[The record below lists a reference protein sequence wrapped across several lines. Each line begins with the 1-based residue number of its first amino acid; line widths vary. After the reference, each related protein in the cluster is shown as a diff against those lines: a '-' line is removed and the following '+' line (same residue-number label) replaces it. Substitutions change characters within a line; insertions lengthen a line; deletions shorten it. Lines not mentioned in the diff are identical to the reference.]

1 MKNIL
6 LISFLLISIMVYA
19 QEQPYKY
26 KVEVLYNMISQPD
39 STNKDSKK
47 SEIMTLLIGDRQS
60 LFTSRRYIAMDSAMT
75 RELSNGNSFGPPM
88 EFYEK
93 RGTKTTM
100 TIFKTVS
107 KVFYYGKP
115 APFIQ
120 AVYKY
125 SEPKPLMDWQI
136 KNDTT
141 VISGIVVQKAITS
154 FGGRQWIAWFA
165 PSVAISDGP
174 YKFSGLPGLI
184 FSIYDREKYWVFE
197 LIRIREVSKVLDLNF
212 SNIQPKEIESKQ
224 VFLEQKKYSM
234 ENRLQI
240 MQSIGWSFS
249 NPIKFRKAYEKEAK
263 EDNNWIEFLDGD

>member
-1 MKNIL
+1 
-6 LISFLLISIMVYA
+6 
-19 QEQPYKY
+19 
-26 KVEVLYNMISQPD
+26 
-39 STNKDSKK
+39 
-47 SEIMTLLIGDRQS
+47 
-60 LFTSRRYIAMDSAMT
+60 MDSAMT
-75 RELSNGNSFGPPM
+75 SEMSKGNSFGPTM
-88 EFYEK
+88 GFYEE

-120 AVYKY
+120 AIYTY

-136 KNDTT
+136 KKDTT
-141 VISGIVVQKAITS
+141 TISGIVCQKATTS
-154 FGGRQWIAWFA
+154 FGGRQWTAWFA
-165 PSVAISDGP
+165 PSVPISDGP

-184 FSIYDREKYWVFE
+184 FSIYDKEKYWVFE
-197 LIRIREVSKVLDLNF
+197 LMRVRKIRKTLEMNY
-212 SNIQPKEIESKQ
+212 SNIKPKKIDNKQ
-224 VFLEQKKYSM
+224 IFFKEKKYSM

-263 EDNNWIEFLDGD
+263 EDNNWIEFLDGG